1 MAIAANITLVTVTGQ
16 YVDYLGEPI
25 AGQVIFRLPKT
36 LRNEL
41 ADQIVVPS
49 AYVVTLDAFGAFTV
63 QLPATDD
70 PQFHES
76 FLYTVEEAFTGGRS
90 WQTTLP
96 EATTSVHIVD
106 ISPPYTGGSFAELAG
121 YSAYVAVE
129 RRVSEQEPKISY
141 DPAGIFVDGDYE
153 GLDVAGA
160 DYADV
165 LASYATYGDL
175 LAALLVA
182 QASDVSPFATDML
195 SLASQAEGWADLA
208 IENAEELYPH
218 PFIFTGSLRVQR

>member
-1 MAIAANITLVTVTGQ
+1 MAIAANITLVTVDGT
-16 YVDYLGEPI
+16 YVDYLGEPV

-49 AYVVTLDAFGAFTV
+49 AYVATLDAFGSFTV

-70 PQFHES
+70 PEFHES

-96 EATTSVHIVD
+96 EAVTSVHITD
-106 ISPPYTGGSFAELAG
+106 ISPAYTGGSFTELAG

-129 RRVSEQEPKISY
+129 RRVSDQEPKISY
-141 DPAGIFVDGDYE
+141 SPPGIYVDGDYG
-153 GLDVAGA
+153 GLDVAYDDYA
-160 DYADV
+160 EVLSAFTDYADM
-165 LASYATYGDL
+165 LAS
-175 LAALLVA
+175 LLVA
-182 QASDVSPFATDML
+182 QAGDVSPFATDMT
-195 SLASQAEGWADLA
+195 SLLSQAEGWADQA

-218 PFIFTGSLRVQR
+218 PFIFTGSLLVQR